1 MSDKKSDLQALWEE
15 LNQSDD
21 ERSRQVLEE
30 ILSQRAR
37 SYAAPIR
44 ESKSY
49 SEEDVYQVLSFKL
62 GSESYGIDVAII
74 RGIRP
79 LERLTR
85 VPSAPEFYRGVV
97 NVRGQIISVLD
108 LRAFFGI
115 EASEKFPK
123 PELVLVGSGDM
134 ILGLLAERVD
144 DVETIPRSM
153 VEPVEMTYA
162 RGISQSRLILL
173 DIISLLN
180 DERLIVGGK
189 SNS

>member
-1 MSDKKSDLQALWEE
+1 MPTNKSDLQALWEE
-15 LNQSDD
+15 LNQS
-21 ERSRQVLEE
+21 EEQRSSQVLEE
-30 ILSQRAR
+30 ILNQRAR
-37 SYAAPIR
+37 QYAAPLR

-49 SEEDVYQVLSFKL
+49 AEDEVYQVLSFRL
-62 GSESYGIDVAII
+62 GSESYGVDVEVI

-85 VPSAPEFYRGVV
+85 VPSAPDFYRGVV

-108 LRAFFGI
+108 LRAFFGM

-123 PELVLVGSGDM
+123 AELVLVGAGDM
-134 ILGLLAERVD
+134 TLALLAERVD

-153 VEPVEMTYA
+153 VEAVEMRYA
-162 RGISQSRLILL
+162 RGITHSRLILL
-173 DIISLLN
+173 DMLSLLN

-189 SNS
+189 SSS